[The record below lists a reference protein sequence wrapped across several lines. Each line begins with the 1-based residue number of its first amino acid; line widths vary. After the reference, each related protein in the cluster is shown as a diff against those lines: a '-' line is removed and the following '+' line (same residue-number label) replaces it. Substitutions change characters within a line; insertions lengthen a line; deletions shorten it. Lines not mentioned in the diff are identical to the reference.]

1 MADEITPIAPIAAP
15 ARIVYATDRETLE
28 GQVRID
34 TYRASGPGGQ
44 HVNKTNSAI
53 RLTHEP
59 SGVVVIAQ
67 DSSSQFRN
75 KELAFER
82 LIEKLKKLNHVP
94 KKRFATKPSRAS
106 KERRIETK
114 KTRAVVKTGRSKK
127 VNLEE

>member
-1 MADEITPIAPIAAP
+1 MADEITPTAAVVSTP
-15 ARIVYATDRETLE
+15 RIVYATDRETLE

-53 RLTHEP
+53 RITHEP

-127 VNLEE
+127 VNIDE